1 VCLCRKVYL
10 GYKKTNP
17 CRKYAIKVMKK
28 VDMINKNMASQGTS
42 VHLSFT
48 SLYLLCAPGGGGG
61 YTPSVRPVRPIFS
74 STKAIETC
82 NLVET
87 ALEKSN

>member
-1 VCLCRKVYL
+1 MQKICNKSDEEG
-10 GYKKTNP
+10 GYDQQKHGQS
-17 CRKYAIKVMKK
+17 RYIGALVILL
-28 VDMINKNMASQGTS
+28 
-42 VHLSFT
+42 HLST
-48 SLYLLCAPGGGGG
+48 YYVPLPGGGGGG